1 MTILSLEETKKN
13 SLNTKKA
20 IQNPNYKPLFG
31 QQQNTQLH
39 QNIEK
44 ILPKRKRKVGPE
56 PHLLRQQTIKKQPD
70 MPNDHVPSDMNG
82 STEANSERQFTL
94 ESCQINEL

>member
-1 MTILSLEETKKN
+1 
-13 SLNTKKA
+13 
-20 IQNPNYKPLFG
+20 
-31 QQQNTQLH
+31 
-39 QNIEK
+39 
-44 ILPKRKRKVGPE
+44 
-56 PHLLRQQTIKKQPD
+56 